1 MTSYGHRD
9 LKVWQKSM
17 DLAELCYRATAKFPT
32 DERYGLTPQI
42 RRAAVSIASNIAEG
56 KGRTTVGEYGN
67 YLSIARGSLKELE
80 TQLELSR
87 RLSFLE
93 ERDHAATE
101 ELCTEISKMLT
112 GLKRAIR
119 R

>member
-17 DLAELCYRATAKFPT
+17 DLAEMAYRATSKFPRE
-32 DERYGLTPQI
+32 ERYGLTAQI
-42 RRAAVSIASNIAEG
+42 RRAAVSIPSNIAE
-56 KGRTTVGEYGN
+56 GRTTVGEYGN
-67 YLSIARGSLKELE
+67 CLSVARGSLKELE
-80 TQLELSR
+80 TEFELSR
-87 RLSFLE
+87 RLALVDE
-93 ERDHAATE
+93 ADYARIE

-119 R
+119 H